1 MKRPHHYTL
10 VILTVLLFQLFTKNL
25 LAQEASS
32 SQWEGVWFTCEHAQ
46 RQRAPDDK
54 CQMFDNEGFE
64 YNDGQLYYLEMIGS
78 DETACRGNKKGHCF
92 KANMPAITVKKK
104 EIGDIRIENN
114 KAIVR
119 YWGCEQGYYMT
130 EGADYMTIKPDGKN
144 CLWSRERHFYIAPY
158 EGAVSIK

>member
-1 MKRPHHYTL
+1 MKRPHHYIL
-10 VILTVLLFQLFTKNL
+10 VILTVLLCQSFIKNVS
-25 LAQEASS
+25 AQESS
-32 SQWEGVWFTCEHAQ
+32 ASQWEGVWFTCEPAQ

-104 EIGDIRIENN
+104 EI
-114 KAIVR
+114 VR

-130 EGADYMTIKPDGKN
+130 QGADYMTIKPDGKN